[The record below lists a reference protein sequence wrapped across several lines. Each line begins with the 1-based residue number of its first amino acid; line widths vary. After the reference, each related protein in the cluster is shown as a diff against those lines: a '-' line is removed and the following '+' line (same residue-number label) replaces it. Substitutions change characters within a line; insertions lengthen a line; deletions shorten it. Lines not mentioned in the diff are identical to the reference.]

1 MEEKVFITKYALT
14 KGIQEAKANIIESCN
29 DKNIKYSYVKFFY
42 VTNLVLDKDAFIDK
56 SEAIKKAEEMRL
68 KKIESL
74 KKQIKKLE
82 DLKFE

>member
-1 MEEKVFITKYALT
+1 MEEKVFITKYALSSGI
-14 KGIQEAKANIIESCN
+14 KGMEVVNKCKV
-29 DKNIKYSYVKFFY
+29 DDTLFVYVKGQYSSYRIGSEAFFSKE
-42 VTNLVLDKDAFIDK
+42 N
-56 SEAIKKAEEMRL
+56 AIKKAEEMRL